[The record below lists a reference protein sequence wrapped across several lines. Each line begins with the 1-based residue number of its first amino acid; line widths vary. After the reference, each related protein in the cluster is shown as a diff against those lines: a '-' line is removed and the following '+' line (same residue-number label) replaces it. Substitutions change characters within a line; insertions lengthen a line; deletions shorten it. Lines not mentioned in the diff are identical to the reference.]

1 MTTGGGTINK
11 LAKFDASTDIT
22 SSLIFDNGTN
32 VGIGNTSPA
41 AKLDVSGSGIF
52 RGFLEL
58 PATGTATATLGF
70 NSQPFDLF
78 ASSFNSS
85 THAAVGQHFRW
96 QAEPV
101 GNDTTS
107 PLGKLKLLFA
117 SGTGTPAET
126 GLSVSST
133 GIITFASGQT
143 LPTVSGNETVTGN
156 LSAGGTVN
164 ASTSFNLGGQVFAF
178 GNSSNGNAF
187 LGFSGNSTASGG
199 GNTGSGSLALQNN
212 TVATG
217 NTADGFAEL
226 QFTTTGINNTGLGTY
241 AGNPTNSNSMTG
253 SSNTFVGYLS
263 QQRHRHRRQRIN
275 NVNSATADALVGI
288 GITSR
293 ACGSRTQAREEAVR
307 WRPHLEASETSAS
320 TAPVLRRTALS

>member
-1 MTTGGGTINK
+1 MQRATTPCCSEPVAPIACSRSFSTPGKRAGWACKSKHSGSTPTRSGQPSSLALPFAAGAPSPAPLPPGTLDVTTAGGTVNK
-11 LAKFDASTDIT
+11 LAKFDTSTDIT

-41 AKLDVSGSGIF
+41 AKRDVSGSGIF

-78 ASSFNSS
+78 GSSFNSS

-107 PLGKLKLLFA
+107 PLGKLNLLFA
-117 SGTGTPAET
+117 SGTGIPAET
-126 GLSVSST
+126 GLSVSNK

-164 ASTSFNLGGQVFAF
+164 ASTSFNLGGQAFAF
-178 GNSSNGNAF
+178 GNFTKNNAF
-187 LGFSGNSTASGG
+187 LGFSGNSTTSGNDNTASGAQALFS
-199 GNTGSGSLALQNN
+199 NTTGSNN
-212 TVATG
+212 T
-217 NTADGFAEL
+217 
-226 QFTTTGINNTGLGTY
+226 
-241 AGNPTNSNSMTG
+241 
-253 SSNTFVGYLS
+253 
-263 QQRHRHRRQRIN
+263 
-275 NVNSATADALVGI
+275 
-288 GITSR
+288 
-293 ACGSRTQAREEAVR
+293 
-307 WRPHLEASETSAS
+307 AS
-320 TAPVLRRTALS
+320 